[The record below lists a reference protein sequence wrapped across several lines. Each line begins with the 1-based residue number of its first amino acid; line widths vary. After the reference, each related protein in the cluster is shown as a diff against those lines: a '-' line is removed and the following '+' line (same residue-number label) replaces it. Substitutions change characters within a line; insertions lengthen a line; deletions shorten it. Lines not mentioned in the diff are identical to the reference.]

1 MRAADCEKAWLH
13 PEWKDTV
20 QQWYH
25 SLHKDEEKRREEEHQ
40 KLVSRILTSAEGG
53 GRFTAQDHETNS
65 LERRFASAGRV
76 GGSRC
81 TPMRRREGKK
91 RKEWAKHWQC
101 DSEAQGTEDRPWRNE
116 QLRNFEEGLSRLRED
131 SLENAARSY
140 TDNTGCEL

>member
-1 MRAADCEKAWLH
+1 
-13 PEWKDTV
+13 
-20 QQWYH
+20 
-25 SLHKDEEKRREEEHQ
+25 
-40 KLVSRILTSAEGG
+40 
-53 GRFTAQDHETNS
+53 
-65 LERRFASAGRV
+65 
-76 GGSRC
+76 
-81 TPMRRREGKK
+81 MRRREKEKK

>member
-13 PEWKDTV
+13 PEWKDIV

-25 SLHKDEEKRREEEHQ
+25 WLHKDEEKRREEEHQ

-91 RKEWAKHWQC
+91 GKSGRSTGNAIQRRKV
-101 DSEAQGTEDRPWRNE
+101 RR
-116 QLRNFEEGLSRLRED
+116 
-131 SLENAARSY
+131 
-140 TDNTGCEL
+140 TGRGGMSS